1 MQIIKREELP
11 EQRQVRLTIAVDKDT
26 WQASLAKCYQGV
38 KSVCPVAGDQAILQ
52 DPSPRLVGRVSAGL
66 SGDVFYHRAL
76 YYR

>member
-38 KSVCPVAGDQAILQ
+38 KSVCPVAVEPTRENLE
-52 DPSPRLVGRVSAGL
+52 
-66 SGDVFYHRAL
+66 
-76 YYR
+76 